1 MKTLNENYVSA
12 GKACLMVDITID
24 TLYRW
29 YRWWEN
35 ENFPKPEG
43 LYLPPYYHKDRRKTK
58 FFKTEDIP
66 ALMKF
71 AEDVRGPYK
80 GCMAEFN
87 AALMWGKRGSKI
99 LENKGTSKK
108 EVRTKL

>member
-1 MKTLNENYVSA
+1 MKTLNEDYVSA
-12 GKACLMVDITID
+12 GKACLIIGITID
-24 TLYRW
+24 TMYRW

-35 ENFPKPEG
+35 DNFPKPEG
-43 LYLPPYYHKDRRKTK
+43 LYLPPYYIKDRRRTK
-58 FFKTEDIP
+58 FFKNEDIP
-66 ALMKF
+66 ALQKF

-87 AALMWGKRGSKI
+87 AALMWGKRGAKI

>member
-1 MKTLNENYVSA
+1 MKTLNEGYVSA
-12 GKACLMVDITID
+12 GRACLEIGITVD

-35 ENFPKPEG
+35 PNFKKPKG
-43 LYLPPYYHKDRRKTK
+43 IYLPPYYHKDRRKTK
-58 FFKTEDIP
+58 FFKKEDIP
-66 ALMKF
+66 HLAKF
-71 AEDVRGPYK
+71 ARDVRGPYK
-80 GCMAEFN
+80 GCMSEFN

-99 LENKGTSKK
+99 LQNKGTSKK